1 MMKKIRRIADIKAE
15 KMKLRIKELEL
26 EKEIRQNW
34 KELKVQLKPET
45 FLKNKLNQYT
55 EQDEKE
61 GNFVNS
67 AISFGL
73 GYLTKKLTEK
83 LVDKIASKAR

>member
-1 MMKKIRRIADIKAE
+1 MKKIRRIADIKAE

-61 GNFVNS
+61 ENFVTS
-67 AISFGL
+67 AISFGV

>member
-1 MMKKIRRIADIKAE
+1 MKKIRRITDIKAE

-26 EKEIRQNW
+26 EKGIRQNW

-45 FLKNKLNQYT
+45 FLKNKLHQYT
-55 EQDEKE
+55 EPDEKE
-61 GNFVNS
+61 ENFVSN
-67 AISFGL
+67 AISFGV